1 MRAAVVNGFGA
12 GFDVEEIDIEEPRG
26 REVLVD
32 IKASG
37 LCHSDLHFAETN
49 FGMEPPMVLGHEI
62 AGVVAGIGPE
72 VTEFSVGDH
81 VVGSLVQFCG
91 ACVACLSGDT
101 VRCAHPEATLRAPD
115 EPPRLSRRG
124 EPVLAAM
131 GTAGFA
137 EQALLHENQLVG
149 IDPAVPFAEASVLG
163 CGTIT
168 GAGAAI
174 NSAGVR
180 PGQTVA
186 VIGLGGVGL
195 NVISGARLAGAARII
210 GIDLND
216 EKLELARAFGATDVV
231 NGRDGDVV
239 AAVQQLTDGGVD
251 HAFEVIG
258 RKDTALQA
266 IAMLAVGGTASLI
279 GIHGAGS
286 TIELD
291 PNDFL
296 RWQKKVQG
304 VYMGHANIKRDIPFY
319 ASLFLQGRLN
329 LTDLISVEIGID
341 DLNEAY
347 DQLRT
352 GRTARSVITR
362 F

>member
-1 MRAAVVNGFGA
+1 MNAFGG
-12 GFDVEEIDIEEPRG
+12 GFDVEEIDIDETRG

-62 AGVVAGIGPE
+62 AGVVAVIGPE
-72 VTEFSVGDH
+72 VTEFSIGDH

-91 ACVACLSGDT
+91 A
-101 VRCAHPEATLRAPD
+101 
-115 EPPRLSRRG
+115 
-124 EPVLAAM
+124 
-131 GTAGFA
+131 GFA
-137 EQALLHENQLVG
+137 EQALLHENQLIA

-168 GAGAAI
+168 GAGAVI

-216 EKLELARAFGATDVV
+216 EKLELARGFGASDVV
-231 NGRDGDVV
+231 NGRNGDAV

-304 VYMGHANIKRDIPFY
+304 VYMGHANIKRDIPF
-319 ASLFLQGRLN
+319 S
-329 LTDLISVEIGID
+329 TP
-341 DLNEAY
+341 
-347 DQLRT
+347 
-352 GRTARSVITR
+352 RSSSRVG
-362 F
+362 

>member
-1 MRAAVVNGFGA
+1 MNAFGG
-12 GFDVEEIDIEEPRG
+12 GFDVEEIDIDETRG

-62 AGVVAGIGPE
+62 AGVVAVIGPE
-72 VTEFSVGDH
+72 VTEFSIGDH

-91 ACVACLSGDT
+91 A
-101 VRCAHPEATLRAPD
+101 
-115 EPPRLSRRG
+115 
-124 EPVLAAM
+124 
-131 GTAGFA
+131 GFA
-137 EQALLHENQLVG
+137 EQALLHENQLIA

-216 EKLELARAFGATDVV
+216 EKLELARGFAATDVV
-231 NGRDGDVV
+231 NGRNGDAV

-329 LTDLISVEIGID
+329 LTDLISAEIGLDDID
-341 DLNEAY
+341 EAY
-347 DQLRT
+347 EQLRT
-352 GRTARSVITR
+352 GLTARSVITR